1 MLWRLAATQG
11 VGRFLWEPIVSFP
24 WELLRVN
31 PRPQKRTLRVEHHSW
46 TSTTRSP
53 DPCQAPHENRCLH
66 YFCGPTRSLIGG
78 TLVVSQV
85 NARQPSCQPS
95 SIVASMDWWL

>member
-1 MLWRLAATQG
+1 MLWRPAATPG
-11 VGRFLWEPIVSFP
+11 ADGFFGNRSFP
-24 WELLRVN
+24 WELLRVIRCLRN
-31 PRPQKRTLRVEHHSW
+31 ERFGSNTTVEQAPREARTLV
-46 TSTTRSP
+46 
-53 DPCQAPHENRCLH
+53 QAPHENRCLH